1 MNALITTAVTMN
13 SLEIAEMVGKR
24 NDNVKR
30 TVETLVDQGVIS
42 LPQIEEVKIQRER
55 RDEKAKA
62 YRFENEKG
70 KRDSIIVVAQLCPEF
85 TARLVDRW
93 QELEAKL
100 AKPVITDLSHLEILK
115 LAVESGQKLIAA
127 DAEREHAIRDAVVTV
142 EKALHGLLGKVSPGK
157 ALQTRIRNPESP
169 GAKRTRAYRER
180 KKAAAAINK

>member
-1 MNALITTAVTMN
+1 MNALITTAVTMT
-13 SLEIAEMVGKR
+13 SREIAE
-24 NDNVKR
+24 
-30 TVETLVDQGVIS
+30 LVDSRHDKVRQSIERLAARAVIES
-42 LPQIEEVKIQRER
+42 PPMGNFKNSNNVTGSEYI
-55 RDEKAKA
+55 
-62 YRFENEKG
+62 FSGEKG

-100 AKPVITDLSHLEILK
+100 AKPVLTDLSHLEILK

-157 ALQTRIRNPESP
+157 ALQTSIRNPESP

-180 KKAAAAINK
+180 KKAAAALAKHS